1 MGVMKSER
9 ISQLS
14 GSTSYCFVTAISLT
28 VSSGGRIYMGDLLK
42 KKSSFG
48 VLPKELL
55 RKQKR
60 PDRTIQS
67 VKDECD
73 TRETNDPRCHLEFT
87 VTRALGGDTIISPG
101 N

>member
-1 MGVMKSER
+1 M
-9 ISQLS
+9 
-14 GSTSYCFVTAISLT
+14 STLVT
-28 VSSGGRIYMGDLLK
+28 V
-42 KKSSFG
+42 
-48 VLPKELL
+48 
-55 RKQKR
+55 
-60 PDRTIQS
+60 QS

>member
-1 MGVMKSER
+1 MS
-9 ISQLS
+9 
-14 GSTSYCFVTAISLT
+14 
-28 VSSGGRIYMGDLLK
+28 DLLK

-48 VLPKELL
+48 VLPKELIAQTKAPPTE
-55 RKQKR
+55 R
-60 PDRTIQS
+60 S

-87 VTRALGGDTIISPG
+87 VIRALGGDTIISPG